1 MISFIDTDRHPIET
15 LKEAFRTPDIL
26 LTEREKI
33 IILEYSGSL
42 YLIKTNGKTKIMTKK
57 LQQKKLHLVSLGCTK
72 NLVDSEVMLGR
83 LKEYEISDDPTTAD
97 VIIVNTC
104 GFIDAAKEESINTVL
119 SLHDERKEDSILVMS
134 GCLTERYREEMQT
147 NMPEIDIF
155 TGVGDYEKIDQLIAN
170 KQSTFSPEV
179 YLATENSGR
188 VITGSNYHAY
198 IKIAEG
204 CNQVCSFCAIPS
216 FKGKLHSRSLSSI
229 VKEVNMLVKDGYYD
243 FSFIS
248 QDSSSYGRD
257 MKMSDGLIEL
267 IKGVEAVE
275 GIRSA
280 RILYLY
286 PSTTTFELI
295 DAIADSNVF
304 QTYYDMP
311 IQHIDNA
318 VLKTMKRGFG
328 EKKTIELLEYM
339 KSKPNA
345 FLRTSLIA
353 GHPGEDEM
361 SFEKLVSFMK
371 DFKFD
376 RFNTFHYSN
385 EETTSAYTLDQI
397 SQEIIDERADILGSI
412 AEANTLT
419 SLQSMIGQSFTVA
432 IDGESDEHEYLLTA
446 RPLNWAVDIDGEI
459 LINDTSDLKIEY
471 AKLYEAK
478 VTGLAGSQ
486 LLATLTKPC

>member
-1 MISFIDTDRHPIET
+1 M
-15 LKEAFRTPDIL
+15 
-26 LTEREKI
+26 
-33 IILEYSGSL
+33 
-42 YLIKTNGKTKIMTKK
+42 
-57 LQQKKLHLVSLGCTK
+57 QKKLHLVSLGCTK

-83 LKEYEISDDPTTAD
+83 LKEYEITDDNTQAD

-119 SLHDERKEDSILVMS
+119 NLHDERKENSILVMS
-134 GCLTERYREEMQT
+134 GCLTERYKEELQKD
-147 NMPEIDIF
+147 MPEIDIF
-155 TGVGDYEKIDQLIAN
+155 TGVGDYEKIDQLIAS

-179 YLATENSGR
+179 YLATETSGR

-204 CNQVCSFCAIPS
+204 CNQQCSFCAIPS

-229 VKEVNMLVKDGYYD
+229 VKEVENLVSQGFYD

-267 IKGVEAVE
+267 IE
-275 GIRSA
+275 GIEAIEGVHSA

-295 DAIADSNVF
+295 DKIADSTVF

-311 IQHIDNA
+311 IQHIDNPM
-318 VLKTMKRGFG
+318 LKIMKRGFG
-328 EKKTIELLEYM
+328 ERKTIELLAHM

-345 FLRTSLIA
+345 FIRTSLIA
-353 GHPGEDEM
+353 GHPGENEM
-361 SFEKLVSFMK
+361 SFEKLCDFMK
-371 DFKFD
+371 NFAFD

-397 SQEIIDERADILGSI
+397 SQEVIDERAALLGEI
-412 AEANTLT
+412 AEEYTQL
-419 SLQSMIGQSFTVA
+419 SLENMIGQTVTVV
-432 IDGESDEHEYLLTA
+432 IDGESDEHEYLLAA
-446 RPLNWAVDIDGEI
+446 RPLQWAVDIDGEI
-459 LINDTSDLKIEY
+459 LINDTSDLPVEY
-471 AKLYEAK
+471 GKRYEAK
-478 VTGLAGSQ
+478 ITELVGNQ
-486 LLATLTKPC
+486 LLATLIKTV

>member
-1 MISFIDTDRHPIET
+1 MP
-15 LKEAFRTPDIL
+15 
-26 LTEREKI
+26 
-33 IILEYSGSL
+33 
-42 YLIKTNGKTKIMTKK
+42 
-57 LQQKKLHLVSLGCTK
+57 KKLHLVSLGCTK

-83 LKEYEISDDPTTAD
+83 LKEYEITDDNTQAD

-119 SLHDERKEDSILVMS
+119 NLHDERKENSILVMS
-134 GCLTERYREEMQT
+134 GCLTERYREELQAD
-147 NMPEIDIF
+147 MPEIDIF
-155 TGVGDYEKIDQLIAN
+155 TGVGDYEKIDELIAS

-179 YLATENSGR
+179 YLATETSGR

-204 CNQVCSFCAIPS
+204 CNQACSFCAIPS

-229 VKEVNMLVKDGYYD
+229 VKEVSMLAKQGFHD

-257 MKMSDGLIEL
+257 MDLKDGLIDLIEAIEA
-267 IKGVEAVE
+267 IKGVK
-275 GIRSA
+275 SA

-295 DAIADSNVF
+295 DTISDSEVF

-311 IQHIDNA
+311 IQHIVDS

-328 EKKTIELLEYM
+328 ENKTIELLEHM
-339 KSKPNA
+339 QSKPNA
-345 FLRTSLIA
+345 FIRSSVIA
-353 GHPGEDEM
+353 GHPGESDK
-361 SFEKLVSFMK
+361 SFKSLCKFMEE
-371 DFKFD
+371 FAFD

-385 EETTSAYTLDQI
+385 EETTTAYNMEQI
-397 SQEIIDERADILGSI
+397 SQDTIDERADILGGI
-412 AEANTLT
+412 AEASTLN
-419 SLQSMIGQSFTVA
+419 SLKKRVGQTVTLV
-432 IDGESDEHEYLLTA
+432 IDGESDEHEYLLSA

-459 LINDTSDLKIEY
+459 LINDTSDLPIEY
-471 AKLYEAK
+471 GKRYEAK
-478 VTGLAGSQ
+478 VTELVGTQ
-486 LLATLTKPC
+486 LLATLIKAI

>member
-1 MISFIDTDRHPIET
+1 MNS
-15 LKEAFRTPDIL
+15 
-26 LTEREKI
+26 
-33 IILEYSGSL
+33 
-42 YLIKTNGKTKIMTKK
+42 
-57 LQQKKLHLVSLGCTK
+57 KKLHLVSLGCTK

-83 LKEYEISDDPTTAD
+83 LKEYEITDDNTEAD

-119 SLHDERKEDSILVMS
+119 NLHDERKENSILVMS
-134 GCLTERYREEMQT
+134 GCLTERYKEELQAD
-147 NMPEIDIF
+147 MPEIDIF
-155 TGVGDYEKIDQLIAN
+155 TGVGDYEKIDELIAS

-179 YLATENSGR
+179 YLATETSGR

-204 CNQVCSFCAIPS
+204 CNQACSFCAIPS

-229 VKEVNMLVKDGYYD
+229 IKEVENLVSQGFYD

-257 MKMSDGLIEL
+257 MKLSDGLIDL
-267 IKGVEAVE
+267 IKGVEAIE
-275 GIRSA
+275 GVKSA

-286 PSTTTFELI
+286 PSTTTFALI
-295 DAIADSNVF
+295 DAIADSEVF

-311 IQHIDNA
+311 IQHIEDSM
-318 VLKTMKRGFG
+318 LKIMKRGFG

-353 GHPGEDEM
+353 GHPGENEE
-361 SFEKLVSFMK
+361 SFKRLCDFMET
-371 DFKFD
+371 FEFD

-385 EETTSAYTLDQI
+385 EETTAAYTMEQ
-397 SQEIIDERADILGSI
+397 IDEETIDQRAQLLGEI
-412 AEANTLT
+412 AEKSTLK
-419 SLQSMIGQSFTVA
+419 SLEKMVGQTVTVV
-432 IDGESDEHEYLLTA
+432 IDGESDEHEYLLSA
-446 RPLNWAVDIDGEI
+446 RPLIWAVDIDGEI
-459 LINDTSDLKIEY
+459 LINDTSDLPVEY
-471 AKLYEAK
+471 GKRYEAK
-478 VTGLAGSQ
+478 VTELVGTQ
-486 LLATLTKPC
+486 LLATLIKAL